1 MYKQPHKQA
10 LGPVINR
17 FADLMTHTERY
28 AFKGVTRLARD
39 ARVSPSSVSRLINGK
54 LNPSFVF
61 VARLTAAIE
70 KQLGFR
76 IDPRDLIAERGAF
89 LTQFACD
96 LAGCQGCLPDCSHTD
111 DGDLM
116 PAFKNVEPGR
126 WVTSRYPKGIPKK
139 GDK

>member
-1 MYKQPHKQA
+1 MYKPPHKQA

-17 FADLMTHTERY
+17 FADLMIHSERY
-28 AFKGVTRLARD
+28 AFKGVSRLARD

-96 LAGCQGCLPDCSHTD
+96 LAGCQGCLPDKALTE

-126 WVTSRYPKGIPKK
+126 WVTSRYPKGFPKK